1 MVVVYAVTGGTV
13 SLVQGS
19 YEYFHYLHEGYNDS
33 VIAILLLS
41 NDCYMFIIY
50 MSSLSCAQLKF
61 HIYVDT
67 DKPYLLLLTGL
78 ILSD

>member
-41 NDCYMFIIY
+41 NFFF
-50 MSSLSCAQLKF
+50 LSKGVNQD
-61 HIYVDT
+61 HTIMR
-67 DKPYLLLLTGL
+67 
-78 ILSD
+78 I

>member
-41 NDCYMFIIY
+41 NDC
-50 MSSLSCAQLKF
+50 SLNTCHLCF
-61 HIYVDT
+61 M
-67 DKPYLLLLTGL
+67 LN
-78 ILSD
+78 